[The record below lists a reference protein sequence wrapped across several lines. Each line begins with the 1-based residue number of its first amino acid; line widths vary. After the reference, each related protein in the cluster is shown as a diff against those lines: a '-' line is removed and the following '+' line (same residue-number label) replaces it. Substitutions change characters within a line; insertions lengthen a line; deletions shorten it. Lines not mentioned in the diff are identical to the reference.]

1 MLGVEVPGTFGVT
14 VETDQSRRLLVVF
27 DREFGDR
34 IQDHAGQ
41 PAWVV
46 HSERNTSVVEAAWA
60 TGLQDVTL
68 FTPSEPQTEQEF
80 VSQLDMIDLHHGPY
94 STKTPYTLIEVIG
107 ARLTGDAE
115 EALRH
120 LGFDSFQSTP
130 EGFTATR
137 SKAEAQRLRRDAD

>member
-1 MLGVEVPGTFGVT
+1 VT
-14 VETDQSRRLLVVF
+14 IEADQSRRLLVVL
-27 DREFGDR
+27 DAEFGDR
-34 IQDHAGQ
+34 IRDHRLR
-41 PAWVV
+41 PAWVI
-46 HSERNTSVVEAAWA
+46 HSERNTGVVKAAWA
-60 TGLQDVTL
+60 AGLKDVTL
-68 FTPSEPQTEQEF
+68 FTPSEPQPEQEF

-94 STKTPYTLIEVIG
+94 SSAAPYTLIEVIG

-137 SKAEAQRLRRDAD
+137 SEAEAQRLRRDAD